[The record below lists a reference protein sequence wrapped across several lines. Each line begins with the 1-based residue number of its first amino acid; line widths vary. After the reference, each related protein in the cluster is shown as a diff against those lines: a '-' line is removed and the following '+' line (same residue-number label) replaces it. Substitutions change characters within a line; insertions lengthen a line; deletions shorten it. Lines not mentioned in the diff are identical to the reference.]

1 MYLFVEN
8 LMNLDFSYFC
18 DNHGLVG
25 ESFLVDVSLHGE
37 LNEDGMIFDFG
48 LFKSI
53 IKKYVNEHVDHK
65 LLLPMLNNNVVTE
78 DYQEGY
84 KRAYCKYQNDCFV
97 VESPV
102 AAYCLIESKQ
112 INKEVLTDYL
122 NKKLQ
127 AILPSNVVSVEVQL
141 QSDSDAKTLF
151 SYSHGLEKHLGNCQR
166 IAHGHRSI
174 ISVRSNNEQQVD
186 IERYWQER
194 WNNKYL
200 ASSSHLKKFTK
211 VLFLQDKKIE
221 IGCSDYYLL
230 SYQGSQGFFNLYINK
245 MACELLDS
253 ETTVELLAKFVAYKS
268 IELFKLSNVE
278 IRLYEGV
285 GKGFVFN
292 L

>member
-18 DNHGLVG
+18 DSHGLAG
-25 ESFLVDVSLHGE
+25 ESFLIDVSLHGE

-48 LFKSI
+48 LFKNV
-53 IKKYVNEHVDHK
+53 IKQYVNEHLDHK
-65 LLLPMLNNNVVTE
+65 LLLPILNNNVVTE
-78 DYQEGY
+78 EYQEGY
-84 KRAYCKYQNDCFV
+84 QRAYCTYQDDCFI
-97 VESPV
+97 VESPA

-127 AILPSNVVSVEVQL
+127 SILPSNVVSVQVQL
-141 QSDSDAKTLF
+141 QSDSEKKTLF
-151 SYSHGLEKHLGNCQR
+151 SYSHGLQKHKGNCQR

-174 ISVRSNNEQQVD
+174 ISVRSNNEQRVD

-200 ASSSHLKKFTK
+200 ASSFHVKKAPEAFLLHCRK
-211 VLFLQDKKIE
+211 VDVD
-221 IGCSDYYLL
+221 CSNYNLL
-230 SYQGSQGFFNLYINK
+230 SYSGSQGLFSLYINK
-245 MACELLDS
+245 RYCELLDS

-268 IELFKLSNVE
+268 VELFNLSNVE